1 MNTGKR
7 LLLINFSYVYIISCR
22 MVNYDGLKKQAKYG
36 LDHWKKYHP
45 TSIQNLLLGTTWI
58 FFYRHYVGMRQ
69 GLFKF

>member
-1 MNTGKR
+1 
-7 LLLINFSYVYIISCR
+7 